1 MPTTTSGPS
10 SSPSSRKFGWLA
22 AAIVGGC
29 ALWTLG
35 WFLLAAQAERRLPE
49 TLARI
54 TGTDAAASCERAEV
68 RGYPFRFGLFCQS
81 LSYSNTAEDVSAAAG
96 AFRSAAQFYRPG
108 HVVAEIDGPL
118 TVAAPGLAA
127 RIDWQMLQ
135 ASVLAAPAGLDR
147 GSLDGRTVNV
157 DIDGVGLSRKLAVQ
171 AGRITGH
178 GRRNGP
184 DLDIAV
190 YAEELQDTLMAG
202 LAAKAV
208 TLEATLP
215 GQAPLLDV
223 PYTPISGPFEIVLHR
238 LAVELDEASSL
249 EISGPVRIGADRRL
263 SGSLDVTIRNPQR
276 FAALAA
282 TADPEIGQLLER
294 FMPLLSSL
302 DTRQDEDGVT
312 LPLTL
317 TDNRISLG
325 MFPLGELPG
334 F

>member
-1 MPTTTSGPS
+1 MPTTSSGPS
-10 SSPSSRKFGWLA
+10 PSRASRKFGWLA

-29 ALWTLG
+29 VLWTLG

-54 TGTDAAASCERAEV
+54 TGADAAASCEQAEV
-68 RGYPFRFGLFCQS
+68 RGYPFRFGLFCQT
-81 LSYSNTAEDVSAAAG
+81 LSYANATEGVTANAG

-127 RIDWQMLQ
+127 RVDWQVLQ
-135 ASVLAAPAGLDR
+135 ASVQAAPGGIDR

-157 DIDGVGLSRKLAVQ
+157 DIDGVGLSQKIAAQ
-171 AGRITGH
+171 AGRITAH

-184 DLDIAV
+184 DLDIAAYV
-190 YAEELQDTLMAG
+190 EQLQDTLAAG
-202 LAAKAV
+202 LVAKAV

-215 GQAPLLDV
+215 GQAALLDV
-223 PYTPISGPFEIVLHR
+223 PYAPVSGPFEIVLHR
-238 LAVELDEASSL
+238 LAVELDDASSL
-249 EISGPVRIGADRRL
+249 EISGPVRIGADRRV
-263 SGSLDVTIRNPQR
+263 SGTLDVTIRNPQR
-276 FAALAA
+276 FAGLAA
-282 TADPEIGQLLER
+282 TADPEIGELLGR
-294 FMPLLSSL
+294 FMPMLSTL
-302 DTRQDEDGVT
+302 DTRPEDDGIT